1 MAMETSQP
9 SPDRWRRKN
18 LLFGSGIAVLALT
31 AVLTAKARWSPK
43 TESGVTYAISHED
56 LTVTVT
62 AQGLLE
68 SEQNTEIKCKVRGWN
83 TIIWIIDS
91 GTFVEPGDVLVRMD
105 SLFIEEQI
113 DERTKYAHWSRS
125 GAEHSK
131 AQVVSSELA
140 LAEYERG
147 TYVAERMKLEKDLT
161 IAKSAL
167 VSARNMLQHAR
178 IMRKSR
184 YISQIEVEQREF
196 AVRQAELDV
205 ELKETELEVLRKFT
219 KAEQLQ
225 LLNGELAASK
235 ATHQANVE
243 RAVADASRQERALDE
258 YQHCVIK
265 AERAGL
271 VIHRSAAEWEVEP
284 LAEGS
289 TVHKE
294 QVLLLMPDLSRMRV
308 KVGVHESVIDRMKL
322 GLKAKVILPDET
334 LTGEISEIATVTTPS
349 GWWTGNE
356 VKYDTFVKL
365 PARKGLR
372 PGTSAEVEILV
383 AHYEDVLTIPVAAIV
398 QQGESHYCYVNTST
412 GPEKRHITVGDT
424 NDVFTIVRAGLKEG
438 DQVLLRPP
446 IADTA
451 AEKPVE
457 NGQKPQK

>member
-1 MAMETSQP
+1 METTQP
-9 SPDRWRRKN
+9 TPARWRRRD
-18 LLFGSGIAVLALT
+18 LLFGSVVVVLAST
-31 AVLTAKARWSPK
+31 ALLTAKARRS
-43 TESGVTYAISHED
+43 SDADVGVTHTISRED

-68 SEQNTEIKCKVRGWN
+68 SEQNIEIKCKVRGWN

-91 GTFVEPGDVLVRMD
+91 GTFVEAGDELVRMD

-131 AQVVSSELA
+131 AQTVSSELA

-147 TYVAERMKLEKDLT
+147 TFVAERMKLEKDL
-161 IAKSAL
+161 AVARSAL

-178 IMRKSR
+178 TMRRSR
-184 YISQIEVEQREF
+184 YISEIEVEQREF
-196 AVRQAELDV
+196 AVRQAELEV
-205 ELKETELEVLRKFT
+205 ELKETELKVLREFT

-225 LLNGELAASK
+225 LLNGELAASQ

-243 RAVADASRQERALDE
+243 RAVADASRRQRALDE
-258 YQHCVIK
+258 YQHCVIR
-265 AERAGL
+265 ADRAGL
-271 VIHRSAAEWEVEP
+271 VIHRSAAEWEVQP

-294 QVLLLMPDLSRMRV
+294 QVLLLMPDLSKMRV
-308 KVGVHESVIDRMKL
+308 KVGIHESVIDRMEL
-322 GLKAKVILPDET
+322 GLKATVTLPDQT

-356 VKYDTFVKL
+356 VKYDTFVNL
-365 PARKGLR
+365 PAREGLR

-383 AHYEDVLTIPVAAIV
+383 AHHEDVLTIPVAAIV
-398 QQGESHYCYVNTST
+398 QQGETHYCFVST
-412 GPEKRHITVGDT
+412 DAGPEKRRITLGDT
-424 NDVFTIVRAGLKEG
+424 NDVFTIVNAGLKVG

-446 IADTA
+446 VADTA

-457 NGQKPQK
+457 NRQEPPKK